1 MDLVLGGTRLKMG
14 TEGSRRGPDSLGAH
28 AVESYGVRFL
38 L

>member
-1 MDLVLGGTRLKMG
+1 MDLVLGGARLKMG